1 MIFQVSTVNFLRNF
15 QIDLFRNRQ
24 GQGRGQGE
32 NDGLTML
39 LAAQQARTNSID
51 LRPHSC
57 LASRAC
63 ARSTPLT
70 GTWFL
75 NSLILIGMLTFFF
88 EVKMLS

>member
-1 MIFQVSTVNFLRNF
+1 MIFQVSTVNFLRNI

-75 NSLILIGMLTFFF
+75 NFINFDRDVNFFF
-88 EVKMLS
+88 